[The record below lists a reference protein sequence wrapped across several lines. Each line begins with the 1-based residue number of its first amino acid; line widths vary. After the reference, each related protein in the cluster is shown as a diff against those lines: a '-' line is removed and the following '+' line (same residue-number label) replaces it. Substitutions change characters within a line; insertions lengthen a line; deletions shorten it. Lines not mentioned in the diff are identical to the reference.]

1 MGRPLTDSGQLFG
14 MDGAGMFIEEGL
26 PFAGELELSA
36 QGNRDELEGLEQD
49 LASRDRPAD
58 RRADDEGRQEQ
69 WQI

>member
-1 MGRPLTDSGQLFG
+1 MTKAGQLFG